1 MARFLENRGKA
12 QGQAPG
18 SLIFIGEQ
26 KVDTAEII
34 LMDFSK
40 KHLDELKLTQIDEVI
55 PYLTKNSVSWINI
68 VGLHDVEL
76 IKRIGEIFKL
86 DSLLLE
92 DMLNTDQMPKF
103 DDGQTYDGFIL
114 KMLNYDSQNNQIN
127 TEQLTLILGKN
138 YVLTI
143 QEQRGDLFEPV
154 RMRIRNHK
162 GRVRLNYNDYL
173 AYALLDTIVD
183 KYMLIV
189 ESIGRQV
196 EKVEKLIFSGTEKN
210 VEKSIYQNKIE
221 ISYLRK
227 NIRPLIEIGY
237 YVLKSGHTNFKKENK
252 PYLRDLNDLITQTT
266 ESIELYNGIV
276 SDQLNTYNT
285 IVSNKMNQVMK
296 VLTVFASIF
305 IPLTFFA
312 GIYGMNFKYMPEL
325 EYQYSY
331 PIFWAVIIMVGIGL
345 LFFFKRKGWL

>member
-1 MARFLENRGKA
+1 MARFLEDREKS

-18 SLIFIGEQ
+18 SLIFIGQQ
-26 KVDTAEII
+26 KMDKPEIS

-40 KHLDELKLTQIDEVI
+40 KHLDELELSSIDDVI
-55 PYLTKNSVSWINI
+55 PYLSKNSVSWINI
-68 VGLHDVEL
+68 YGLHDVDL
-76 IKRIGEIFKL
+76 IKRIGEIFNL
-86 DSLLLE
+86 DSLFLE

-103 DDGQTYDGFIL
+103 DDGQNYDGFIL
-114 KMLNYDSQNNQIN
+114 KMLYYDNLEKQIN
-127 TEQLTLILGKN
+127 TEQLTLVLGKN

-154 RMRIRNHK
+154 RMRIRHHK
-162 GRVRLNYNDYL
+162 GRVRLNNNDYL

-183 KYMLIV
+183 RYMIIV
-189 ESIGRQV
+189 EAIGRQV
-196 EKVEKLIFSGTEKN
+196 ETVEKQIFNGAERN
-210 VEKSIYQNKIE
+210 IEKSIYHNKIE

-237 YVLKSGHTNFKKENK
+237 YLLKSAHTNFKKETK

-325 EYQYSY
+325 EYKFSY
-331 PIFWAVIIMVGIGL
+331 PVFWIIIILIGSGL
-345 LFFFKRKGWL
+345 LYFFKRKGWL

>member
-1 MARFLENRGKA
+1 MARFLEDREKA

-18 SLIFIGEQ
+18 SLIFIGQQ
-26 KVDTAEII
+26 KMDKPEIT

-40 KHLDELKLTQIDEVI
+40 KHLDENELSNIDDVI
-55 PYLTKNSVSWINI
+55 PFLSKNSVSWINI
-68 VGLHDVEL
+68 SGLHDVKL
-76 IKRIGEIFKL
+76 IKRVGEIFKL
-86 DSLLLE
+86 DSLFLE

-103 DDGQTYDGFIL
+103 DDGQNYDGFIL
-114 KMLNYDSQNNQIN
+114 KMLFYDNLKKQIS
-127 TEQLTLILGKN
+127 TEQLTLVLGKN

-183 KYMLIV
+183 RYMIIV

-196 EKVEKLIFSGTEKN
+196 EKVESLIFDGSSKDI
-210 VEKSIYQNKIE
+210 EKSIYHNKIE

-237 YVLKSGHTNFKKENK
+237 YVLKSAHTNFKKENK
-252 PYLRDLNDLITQTT
+252 SYLHDLNDLITQTT

-325 EYQYSY
+325 DYKYSY
-331 PIFWAVIIMVGIGL
+331 PIFWLIIVIIGIGL
-345 LFFFKRKGWL
+345 LYFFKRRGWL